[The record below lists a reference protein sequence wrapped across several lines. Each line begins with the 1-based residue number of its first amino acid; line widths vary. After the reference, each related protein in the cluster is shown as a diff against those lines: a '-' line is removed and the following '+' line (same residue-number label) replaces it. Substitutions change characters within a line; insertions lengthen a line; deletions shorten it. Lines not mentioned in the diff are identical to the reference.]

1 MIFGNAILTI
11 FLAFS
16 GVGGA
21 GDGADSVHTEII
33 DTLTIL
39 QAEQLLAERNAE
51 LRLSRLACT
60 EAEANARQ
68 ARRWENP
75 EVSGIYNLY
84 NPLNSR
90 WLDPGNDG
98 EVDISVSQPL
108 PIGRSHRI
116 GRSDAELRASQADY
130 DWTAFSLSMQMKRQL
145 CELWVAQRR
154 AALIGGELESVER
167 ILDAYR
173 RNPQAVSLVEVRRLE
188 TLRLG
193 LLSEQLERQATVAE
207 YKTALAVM
215 LGLEETGFGIGE
227 LDLNDEPAPSD
238 SILEQSA
245 LLRYHA
251 SLCEAADAEIRLQ
264 KALAWPR
271 VNVGVEYDKNGNI
284 GHNFWAV
291 GASITLPLFDRN
303 RGAIRSAEVERDR
316 RQTMLAAAEREQC
329 QQLALAAE
337 RLAQCRRLVAESDS
351 LAEWDIEGVERQYL
365 AHNLSLLELIDI
377 YTAWREAQEM
387 TVAARGALLTAA
399 LDYNLA
405 AGAEVYRI
413 VDRQ

>member
-1 MIFGNAILTI
+1 
-11 FLAFS
+11 
-16 GVGGA
+16 
-21 GDGADSVHTEII
+21 
-33 DTLTIL
+33 
-39 QAEQLLAERNAE
+39 
-51 LRLSRLACT
+51 
-60 EAEANARQ
+60 
-68 ARRWENP
+68 
-75 EVSGIYNLY
+75 
-84 NPLNSR
+84 
-90 WLDPGNDG
+90 
-98 EVDISVSQPL
+98 
-108 PIGRSHRI
+108 
-116 GRSDAELRASQADY
+116 
-130 DWTAFSLSMQMKRQL
+130 MKRQL
-145 CELWVAQRR
+145 CELWAVQRR

-207 YKTALAVM
+207 CKTALAVM

>member
-1 MIFGNAILTI
+1 MFYGNAILTI

-16 GVGGA
+16 GVGRA

-33 DTLTIL
+33 DTLTVL

-90 WLDPGNDG
+90 WLDPGSEG

-130 DWTAFSLSMQMKRQL
+130 DWTAFRLAMQMKRQM
-145 CELWVAQRR
+145 CELWAVQCR
-154 AALIGGELESVER
+154 AALIEGELTSVDR

-173 RNPQAVSLVEVRRLE
+173 RNPQAVSLMEVRRLE
-188 TLRLG
+188 TLRMG
-193 LLSEQLERQATVAE
+193 LLTEQSERQAAVAE
-207 YKTALAVM
+207 GRMALAVM
-215 LGLEETGFGIGE
+215 LGLEKTGFVIGE
-227 LDLNDEPAPSD
+227 IYLKEELPPTD
-238 SILEQSA
+238 SSLSQSA
-245 LLRYHA
+245 LLRYHT

-264 KALAWPR
+264 KALALPR
-271 VNVGVEYDKNGNI
+271 VSVGVEYDKNGNI
-284 GHNFWAV
+284 AHNFWAV
-291 GASITLPLFDRN
+291 GASVTLPLFDRN
-303 RGAIRSAEVERDR
+303 HGGIRSAEVERDR
-316 RQTMLAAAEREQC
+316 RQTMRTVAERELR
-329 QQLALAAE
+329 QQLTLAAE
-337 RLAQCRRLVAESDS
+337 RITRSRRLVAEADS
-351 LAEWDIEGVERQYL
+351 LAQWDIEAMERQYL
-365 AHNLSLLELIDI
+365 AHNITLLELIDI

-387 TVAARGALLTAA
+387 MVASHEALLTAA
-399 LDYNLA
+399 IDYDLA

-413 VDRQ
+413 VDK

>member
-1 MIFGNAILTI
+1 MFYGNAILTI

-33 DTLTIL
+33 DTLTVL

-145 CELWVAQRR
+145 CELWAVQRR

-207 YKTALAVM
+207 CKTALAVM

-264 KALAWPR
+264 KALATSGPWGPVSRCLSSTAIAALSAVLRWSATGGRRCLRRPSASIVSSWPLPQNVWRNAAVWWRNPIASPSGTLR
-271 VNVGVEYDKNGNI
+271 VWNGN
-284 GHNFWAV
+284 
-291 GASITLPLFDRN
+291 TLPTTSRCSN
-303 RGAIRSAEVERDR
+303 
-316 RQTMLAAAEREQC
+316 
-329 QQLALAAE
+329 
-337 RLAQCRRLVAESDS
+337 
-351 LAEWDIEGVERQYL
+351 
-365 AHNLSLLELIDI
+365 
-377 YTAWREAQEM
+377 
-387 TVAARGALLTAA
+387 
-399 LDYNLA
+399 
-405 AGAEVYRI
+405 
-413 VDRQ
+413 

>member
-1 MIFGNAILTI
+1 MFYGNAILTI

-16 GVGGA
+16 GVGRA

-33 DTLTIL
+33 DTLTVL

-84 NPLNSR
+84 NPLNNR

-108 PIGRSHRI
+108 PIGRHHRVN
-116 GRSDAELRASQADY
+116 RCDAEVKASQADY
-130 DWTAFSLSMQMKRQL
+130 DWTAFRLAMQMKRQM
-145 CELWVAQRR
+145 CELWAVQCR
-154 AALIGGELESVER
+154 AALIEGELTSVDR

-207 YKTALAVM
+207 CKMALAVM

-316 RQTMLAAAEREQC
+316 RQTMRTVAERELR
-329 QQLALAAE
+329 QQLTLAAE
-337 RLAQCRRLVAESDS
+337 RITRSRRLVAEADS
-351 LAEWDIEGVERQYL
+351 LAQWDIEAMERQYL
-365 AHNLSLLELIDI
+365 AHNITLLELIDI

-387 TVAARGALLTAA
+387 MVASHEALLTAA
-399 LDYNLA
+399 IDYDLA

-413 VDRQ
+413 VDK

>member
-1 MIFGNAILTI
+1 MFYGNAILTI

-21 GDGADSVHTEII
+21 GDGADSVRTEKI
-33 DTLTIL
+33 DTLTVL

-51 LRLSRLACT
+51 LRLARLACT

-145 CELWVAQRR
+145 CELWAVQRR

-167 ILDAYR
+167 GATAG
-173 RNPQAVSLVEVRRLE
+173 NPAPGSA
-188 TLRLG
+188 LG
-193 LLSEQLERQATVAE
+193 TVGTPG
-207 YKTALAVM
+207 YGGRVQN
-215 LGLEETGFGIGE
+215 GIGRNAGTGR
-227 LDLNDEPAPSD
+227 D
-238 SILEQSA
+238 
-245 LLRYHA
+245 
-251 SLCEAADAEIRLQ
+251 
-264 KALAWPR
+264 
-271 VNVGVEYDKNGNI
+271 GVR
-284 GHNFWAV
+284 H
-291 GASITLPLFDRN
+291 
-303 RGAIRSAEVERDR
+303 RGA
-316 RQTMLAAAEREQC
+316 
-329 QQLALAAE
+329 
-337 RLAQCRRLVAESDS
+337 
-351 LAEWDIEGVERQYL
+351 
-365 AHNLSLLELIDI
+365 
-377 YTAWREAQEM
+377 
-387 TVAARGALLTAA
+387 
-399 LDYNLA
+399 
-405 AGAEVYRI
+405 
-413 VDRQ
+413 